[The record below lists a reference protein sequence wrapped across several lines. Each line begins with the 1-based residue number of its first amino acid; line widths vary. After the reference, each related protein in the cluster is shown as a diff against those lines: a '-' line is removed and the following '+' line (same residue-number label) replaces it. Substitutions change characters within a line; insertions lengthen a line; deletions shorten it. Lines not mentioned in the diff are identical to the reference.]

1 MNALRPEDHR
11 MLRTAAESAM
21 PRRQFKSRVFG
32 GNEWDQFLELWAP
45 RMHAF
50 VEEALGPYQV
60 EPLPEI
66 LPMSTGMHV
75 AGATA
80 SFHPLTGQVTLS
92 PSVAGKPGMIL
103 EKITHEFVHGS
114 LAHFPEGDPFYEEG
128 FVDYSVW
135 VMAHAPCWDPYRDAM
150 IDAAAFNIH
159 HRRERA
165 ALDQSDYERKR
176 WAGGLYASIMRGPMI
191 IGALRHKKLENDLTW

>member
-1 MNALRPEDHR
+1 
-11 MLRTAAESAM
+11 MLRTAAENAM

-45 RMHAF
+45 RIHAF

-60 EPLPEI
+60 EPLPDI

-114 LAHFPEGDPFYEEG
+114 LAHFPEGDPFYEESV
-128 FVDYSVW
+128 VDYMTW
-135 VMAHAPCWDPYRDAM
+135 VMAHAPCWEPYRDAM
-150 IDAAAFNIH
+150 IEAAEFNIR

-165 ALDQSDYERKR
+165 FKSTNDYDRKR
-176 WAGGLYASIMRGPMI
+176 WAGGVFAMLAYGPLI
-191 IGALRHKKLENDLTW
+191 VGRFRNKKLCGDLTW